1 MMSNPNVD
9 PAHWKPASATDPKV
23 SQIDANLR
31 LATEN
36 AQPIRLRRL
45 LQELCQTQPDA
56 HKVTG
61 ALLLAT
67 QLKYTEKIKAN
78 KGTQSDE
85 EEEEE
90 EDDDENDK
98 DDKDESESDGSSDVG
113 EISELSS
120 EEEEADEESDDDS
133 DDDMKTP
140 ELGLGEDDGTDEEG
154 ASTTTSTRHMPVKSE
169 LRRRG

>member
-1 MMSNPNVD
+1 MMSNPEVD
-9 PAHWKPASATDPKV
+9 PAYWKPAFATDPKV

-45 LQELCQTQPDA
+45 LQKLCHTQPDA

-67 QLKYTEKIKAN
+67 QQKYTEKIKAK

-90 EDDDENDK
+90 EEDDDE
-98 DDKDESESDGSSDVG
+98 DDEDESESDGSSDMG

-120 EEEEADEESDDDS
+120 EEEEEDEHSDDDS
-133 DDDMKTP
+133 DDDMKRSEP
-140 ELGLGEDDGTDEEG
+140 GSGEDDDGTDEEG

-169 LRRRG
+169 LRRKD

>member
-1 MMSNPNVD
+1 MMSNPNVE

-23 SQIDANLR
+23 SLLDANLR

-45 LQELCQTQPDA
+45 LQELCHTQPDA

-67 QLKYTEKIKAN
+67 QQKYTEKIKAN
-78 KGTQSDE
+78 KGAQSDEEE

-90 EDDDENDK
+90 EDDDE

-113 EISELSS
+113 EISELGS

-140 ELGLGEDDGTDEEG
+140 ELGL
-154 ASTTTSTRHMPVKSE
+154 
-169 LRRRG
+169 